1 MFADEG
7 IAAERLEFY
16 GMLPKKEDHLGLY
29 SKIDIGLDP
38 FPYNGTTTTCEA
50 LWMGV
55 PVVTMLGDRHSGRV
69 GASIMHNVGLTEF
82 VADSVE
88 QYIQLAQSMA
98 ADRQRLAELR
108 AGLRQQMQ
116 DSELMDRE
124 LFTQT
129 LEDAYRQ
136 IWVKWCEQRL

>member
-1 MFADEG
+1 
-7 IAAERLEFY
+7 
-16 GMLPKKEDHLGLY
+16 
-29 SKIDIGLDP
+29 
-38 FPYNGTTTTCEA
+38 
-50 LWMGV
+50 MGV
-55 PVVTMLGDRHSGRV
+55 PVVTLLGDRHSGRV
-69 GASIMHNVGLTEF
+69 GASIMQHVGLTEF

-88 QYIQLAQSMA
+88 QYIQLAQSLA

-129 LEDAYRQ
+129 LEDVYRQ
-136 IWVKWCEQRL
+136 IWVKWCEKGL